1 LKQQEK
7 LADKGK
13 QSDLIDDFIKNEPCL
28 PDEEEREEEEKDEE
42 VKTEIKAKLELEE
55 GDSVDVKVK
64 AEGLKPGETFKVR
77 AYSSTDCA
85 AGTLL
90 GGSAV
95 GSDTAD
101 DEGKIKISG
110 TVSGEGVSDVNS
122 VSIRDTPDLG
132 QIVVCFQDT
141 TP

>member
-1 LKQQEK
+1 MAISVVLVAGS
-7 LADKGK
+7 LAV
-13 QSDLIDDFIKNEPCL
+13 SPIAIADD
-28 PDEEEREEEEKDEE
+28 DD
-42 VKTEIKAKLELEE
+42 VKAKIKAELELEQ
-55 GDSVDVKVK
+55 GDSVDVEVK
-64 AEGLKPGETFKVR
+64 AKGLKPNETFKVR

-95 GSDTAD
+95 GSDTSD
-101 DEGKIKISG
+101 DKGKIKISG
-110 TVSGEGVSDVNS
+110 TVSGVDVADVNS